1 MTVIFKAKTTEAH
14 RIKVLT
20 ELLYTNIKTGCFIID
35 EHSISLKMMDSQR
48 RILINLSLEAENF
61 VIYKFNSNKLYIGLN
76 LNHLHRILRTIKKK
90 DVLEFIIDN
99 ENINELT
106 IKIYPKDNNRVVT
119 SGINIQTIQ
128 NLDIDLPELNGRKF
142 LIPSTE
148 VQKMLKDFGNLSNVI
163 TISATQSLI
172 LFKTNAG
179 GVLKRCV
186 EFGNKDDDIYQNI
199 QEYSQEFNTDQL
211 YRISKIAGLSSNI
224 QIQLGKPIKFSS
236 NIGTLG
242 KISIF
247 IKSKEEIEA
256 EKYLNEIQ
264 EYEE

>member
-1 MTVIFKAKTTEAH
+1 MF
-14 RIKVLT
+14 
-20 ELLYTNIKTGCFIID
+20 
-35 EHSISLKMMDSQR
+35 S
-48 RILINLSLEAENF
+48 
-61 VIYKFNSNKLYIGLN
+61 
-76 LNHLHRILRTIKKK
+76 
-90 DVLEFIIDN
+90 
-99 ENINELT
+99 
-106 IKIYPKDNNRVVT
+106 
-119 SGINIQTIQ
+119 
-128 NLDIDLPELNGRKF
+128 
-142 LIPSTE
+142 
-148 VQKMLKDFGNLSNVI
+148 
-163 TISATQSLI
+163 
-172 LFKTNAG
+172 
-179 GVLKRCV
+179 
-186 EFGNKDDDIYQNI
+186 DIYQNI